1 MVKGSERYTQHGS
14 LLIHKAPPSI
24 SVFQDILFQL
34 PLKMC
39 SISRGQGVVWT
50 RRAIVLMLSLSTQV
64 FVTHVTCP
72 AQGVRRNRQDPWP
85 VCRCMYEAHER
96 GLKRGE
102 HSVITKS
109 SYIPG
114 RCEHGFGR
122 QPKTTRNN
130 LAATLLLMVNPL
142 FMQTLSKVWPEN
154 SMKGDLEHFLQRQ
167 KEIIFRCLFQ
177 MLGAKNTSFHLHA
190 VNT

>member
-1 MVKGSERYTQHGS
+1 
-14 LLIHKAPPSI
+14 
-24 SVFQDILFQL
+24 
-34 PLKMC
+34 MC

-50 RRAIVLMLSLSTQV
+50 RKAIVLMLSLPTQV
-64 FVTHVTCP
+64 YVTRVTCP

-102 HSVITKS
+102 HSVIRKS

-114 RCEHGFGR
+114 SCEHRVALLEAGHH
-122 QPKTTRNN
+122 PKTMRNN
-130 LAATLLLMVNPL
+130 LAAALLLMVNPL